1 MLPYWWIA
9 IKDNYECKIRWFYT
23 TANDCGL
30 VLRFLLMEHYRLFS
44 ERWTWLFAHPV
55 YTNQWLHF
63 NMQAVSRT
71 YFHILDV
78 YIFRFTTTT
87 VSVNLVENCASPAR
101 TNKPLACVLIL
112 SCVAIGQQRTPFQM
126 VIYAA
131 STPPPRPCTL
141 LLSLPFPS
149 ISRLVVVSIPSL
161 SAISYHP
168 CASIVCVCVCV
179 FAFGR
184 RLNDLSS

>member
-9 IKDNYECKIRWFYT
+9 IKDSYECKIRLFYT
-23 TANDCGL
+23 TANDRGL

-44 ERWTWLFAHPV
+44 ERWTWLFAHQV
-55 YTNQWLHF
+55 YTDQWLHF

-71 YFHILDV
+71 YFHILAV

-87 VSVNLVENCASPAR
+87 VSVNLLENCASPAR

-141 LLSLPFPS
+141 LLSLP
-149 ISRLVVVSIPSL
+149 PSL
-161 SAISYHP
+161 PFPGSSSSPFHRSLPFPTIRVPRS
-168 CASIVCVCVCV
+168 CVCACV